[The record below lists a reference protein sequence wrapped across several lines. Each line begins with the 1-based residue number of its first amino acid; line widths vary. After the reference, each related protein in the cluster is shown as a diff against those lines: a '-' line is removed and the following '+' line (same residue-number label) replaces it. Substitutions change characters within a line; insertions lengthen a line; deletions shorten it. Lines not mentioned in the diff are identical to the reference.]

1 MSLSTST
8 SEPQIFSEADE
19 QFQAKDKEKI
29 TRALKTAMRVYLSKR
44 DANSTLSMT
53 VDFANAIQ
61 SSNPL
66 ISSKRENRIE
76 TREIERSKQFV
87 STSFESQQQRNE
99 FLFKIIVVG
108 NVAVGKTSLIQKYVR
123 NSVDQQYKPTIG
135 VDFSTKLIQTNDGTL
150 LSLEIWGSGLEF
162 ILRVE
167 GNFELLRSEYG
178 RLLRLQR
185 ELIGS
190 TRWHHP
196 SMHVEDRHDRFTNMM
211 RVYYRDAHGAVV
223 LCDCTKK
230 RHLFTDTVAGA
241 FRWKKDIDNKLSL
254 VNGQPIPAILL
265 ANKCDL
271 KNEFSTSELHE
282 IAIQTGFN
290 AAFKISAKAGINIEE
305 AFDFLVRQI
314 IAAEKEGLYLAPI
327 SHRDHRIHRL
337 VDSDDSIDARKRHG
351 IKGAFHNVCC

>member
-1 MSLSTST
+1 M
-8 SEPQIFSEADE
+8 
-19 QFQAKDKEKI
+19 
-29 TRALKTAMRVYLSKR
+29 
-44 DANSTLSMT
+44 
-53 VDFANAIQ
+53 
-61 SSNPL
+61 
-66 ISSKRENRIE
+66 
-76 TREIERSKQFV
+76 
-87 STSFESQQQRNE
+87 SFESQQQRNE

-150 LSLEIWGSGLEF
+150 
-162 ILRVE
+162 V
-167 GNFELLRSEYG
+167 
-178 RLLRLQR
+178 RLQYWDCS
-185 ELIGS
+185 G
-190 TRWHHP
+190 
-196 SMHVEDRHDRFTNMM
+196 HDRFTNMM

-230 RHLFTDTVAGA
+230 DTVAGA